1 MKNKKFICGK
11 ILYIISFFI
20 IVFYLYIEL
29 GNIVFNPLIRIFI
42 LIFNC
47 IIMYIAAKLL
57 SNNKLFKFNLI
68 VWFCLYIVF
77 LLSLTLFDTYFNRNG
92 INIFSLDKDMV
103 KEYMNSSFNIIPFKT
118 IKLYFNSYNG
128 GYLSKSLFLYNI
140 IGNLCALMPLSFF
153 LPLLF
158 KKQNN
163 ILIFILTIILI
174 VIGIESMQF
183 LTLSGSC
190 DIDDLILNLSGSL
203 VLYLI
208 LKIKPINK
216 VIRKTFIKK

>member
-1 MKNKKFICGK
+1 MKNKKIICGK

-118 IKLYFNSYNG
+118 IKLYFNGYNG

-216 VIRKTFIKK
+216 VIRKTFIK

>member
-1 MKNKKFICGK
+1 MKNKKIIFGK

-29 GNIVFNPLIRIFI
+29 GNVVFNPLIRIFI

-47 IIMYIAAKLL
+47 IIMHIAAKLL

-118 IKLYFNSYNG
+118 IKLYFNGYNG
-128 GYLSKSLFLYNI
+128 GYLSKSLFLYNM

-163 ILIFILTIILI
+163 IIIFILTIILI

-216 VIRKTFIKK
+216 VIRKTFIK

>member
-68 VWFCLYIVF
+68 VWLCLYIVF

-103 KEYMNSSFNIIPFKT
+103 KEYMNSSFNIIPLKT
-118 IKLYFNSYNG
+118 IKLYFNGYNG

-216 VIRKTFIKK
+216 VIRKTFIK

>member
-1 MKNKKFICGK
+1 MKNKKIIFGK

-20 IVFYLYIEL
+20 ISFYLYIEL
-29 GNIVFNPLIRIFI
+29 GNVVFNPLIRIFI

-47 IIMYIAAKLL
+47 IIMHIAAKLL

-118 IKLYFNSYNG
+118 IKLYFNGYNG
-128 GYLSKSLFLYNI
+128 GYLSKSLFLYNM

-163 ILIFILTIILI
+163 IIIFILTIILI

-216 VIRKTFIKK
+216 VIRKTFIK

>member
-1 MKNKKFICGK
+1 MKNKKVIFGK

-20 IVFYLYIEL
+20 ISFYLYIEL

-42 LIFNC
+42 LLFNC

-92 INIFSLDKDMV
+92 INIFSLDKHMV

-118 IKLYFNSYNG
+118 IKLYFNGYNG
-128 GYLSKSLFLYNI
+128 GYLSKSLFLYNM
-140 IGNLCALMPLSFF
+140 IGNLCALMPFSFF

-216 VIRKTFIKK
+216 VIRKTFIK

>member
-1 MKNKKFICGK
+1 MKNKKIVFGK

-20 IVFYLYIEL
+20 ISFYLYIEL

-42 LIFNC
+42 LLFNC

-118 IKLYFNSYNG
+118 IKLYFNGYNG
-128 GYLSKSLFLYNI
+128 GYLSKSLFLYNM
-140 IGNLCALMPLSFF
+140 IGNLCALMPFSFF

-216 VIRKTFIKK
+216 VIRKTFIK

>member
-1 MKNKKFICGK
+1 MKNKKFMCGK

-118 IKLYFNSYNG
+118 IKLYFNGYNG

-203 VLYLI
+203 LLYLI

-216 VIRKTFIKK
+216 VIRKTFIK

>member
-1 MKNKKFICGK
+1 MKNKKIIFGK

-20 IVFYLYIEL
+20 ISFYLYIEL

-118 IKLYFNSYNG
+118 IKLYFNGYNG
-128 GYLSKSLFLYNI
+128 GYLSKSLFLYNM
-140 IGNLCALMPLSFF
+140 IGNLCALMPFSFF

-216 VIRKTFIKK
+216 VIRKTFIK

>member
-1 MKNKKFICGK
+1 MKNKKVIFGK

-20 IVFYLYIEL
+20 ISFYLYIEL
-29 GNIVFNPLIRIFI
+29 GNVVFNPLIRIFI

-118 IKLYFNSYNG
+118 IKLYFNGYNG
-128 GYLSKSLFLYNI
+128 GYLSKSLFLYNM

-163 ILIFILTIILI
+163 IIIFILTIILI

-203 VLYLI
+203 ILYLI

-216 VIRKTFIKK
+216 VIRKTFIK

>member
-1 MKNKKFICGK
+1 MKNKKIIFGK

-20 IVFYLYIEL
+20 ISFYLYIEL
-29 GNIVFNPLIRIFI
+29 GNVVFNPLIRIFI

-47 IIMYIAAKLL
+47 IIMHIAAKLL

-118 IKLYFNSYNG
+118 IKLYFNGYNG
-128 GYLSKSLFLYNI
+128 GYLSKSLFLYNM

-163 ILIFILTIILI
+163 IIIFILTIILI

-203 VLYLI
+203 ILYLI
-208 LKIKPINK
+208 LKIKLINK
-216 VIRKTFIKK
+216 VIRKTFIK

>member
-1 MKNKKFICGK
+1 MKNKKIIFGK

-47 IIMYIAAKLL
+47 IIMYIAAKFL

-140 IGNLCALMPLSFF
+140 IGNLCALMPFSFF

-163 ILIFILTIILI
+163 IIIFILTIILI

-203 VLYLI
+203 LLYLI

-216 VIRKTFIKK
+216 VIRKTFIK

>member
-1 MKNKKFICGK
+1 MKNKKIIFGK
-11 ILYIISFFI
+11 ILYIISFLI
-20 IVFYLYIEL
+20 IGFYLYIEL

-163 ILIFILTIILI
+163 IIIFILTIILI

-216 VIRKTFIKK
+216 VIRKTFIK

>member
-216 VIRKTFIKK
+216 VIRKTFIK

>member
-20 IVFYLYIEL
+20 IVFYLYIQL

-216 VIRKTFIKK
+216 VIRKTFIK

>member
-1 MKNKKFICGK
+1 MKNKKIIFGK

-20 IVFYLYIEL
+20 ISFYLYIEL
-29 GNIVFNPLIRIFI
+29 DNIVFNPLIRIFI

-47 IIMYIAAKLL
+47 IIMHIAAKLL

-92 INIFSLDKDMV
+92 INIFSLDKSMV
-103 KEYMNSSFNIIPFKT
+103 KEYMSSSFNIIPFKT

-128 GYLSKSLFLYNI
+128 GYLSKSLFMYNI
-140 IGNLCALMPLSFF
+140 IGNLCALMPFSFF

-163 ILIFILTIILI
+163 IIIFILTIILV

-216 VIRKTFIKK
+216 VIRKTFIK

>member
-20 IVFYLYIEL
+20 ILFYLYIEL

-216 VIRKTFIKK
+216 VIRKTFIK

>member
-1 MKNKKFICGK
+1 MKNKKIIFGK

-29 GNIVFNPLIRIFI
+29 GNVVFNPLIRIFI

-47 IIMYIAAKLL
+47 IIMHIAAKLL

-118 IKLYFNSYNG
+118 IKLYFNGYNG
-128 GYLSKSLFLYNI
+128 GYLSKSLFLYNM

-163 ILIFILTIILI
+163 IIIFILTIILI
-174 VIGIESMQF
+174 VIGIESIQF

-203 VLYLI
+203 ILYLI

-216 VIRKTFIKK
+216 VIRKTFIK

>member
-1 MKNKKFICGK
+1 MKNKKIVFGK

-20 IVFYLYIEL
+20 ISFYLYIEL

-103 KEYMNSSFNIIPFKT
+103 KEYMNSSFNIIPIKT
-118 IKLYFNSYNG
+118 IKLYFNGYNG
-128 GYLSKSLFLYNI
+128 GYLSKSLFLYNM
-140 IGNLCALMPLSFF
+140 IGNLCALMPFSFF

-216 VIRKTFIKK
+216 VIRKTFIK

>member
-118 IKLYFNSYNG
+118 IKLYFNGYNG

-140 IGNLCALMPLSFF
+140 IGNLCALMPFSFF

-216 VIRKTFIKK
+216 VIRKTFIK

>member
-20 IVFYLYIEL
+20 IAFYLYIEL

-103 KEYMNSSFNIIPFKT
+103 KEYMKSSFNIIPFKT
-118 IKLYFNSYNG
+118 IKLYFNGYNG

-140 IGNLCALMPLSFF
+140 IGNLCALMPFSFF

-216 VIRKTFIKK
+216 VIRKTFIK

>member
-1 MKNKKFICGK
+1 MKNKKIIFGK
-11 ILYIISFFI
+11 FLYIISFFI
-20 IVFYLYIEL
+20 ISFYLYIEL
-29 GNIVFNPLIRIFI
+29 GNVVFNPLIRIFI

-47 IIMYIAAKLL
+47 IIMHIAAKLL
-57 SNNKLFKFNLI
+57 SNNKLFKFNLT

-118 IKLYFNSYNG
+118 IKLYFNGYNG
-128 GYLSKSLFLYNI
+128 GYLSKSLFLYNM

-163 ILIFILTIILI
+163 IIIFILTIILI

-216 VIRKTFIKK
+216 VIRKTFIK

>member
-1 MKNKKFICGK
+1 MKNKKIIFGK
-11 ILYIISFFI
+11 ILYIISFLI
-20 IVFYLYIEL
+20 IGFYLYIEL

-216 VIRKTFIKK
+216 VIRKTFIK

>member
-20 IVFYLYIEL
+20 ISFYLYIEL

-103 KEYMNSSFNIIPFKT
+103 KEYMNSSFNIIPLKT
-118 IKLYFNSYNG
+118 IKLYFNGYNG

-203 VLYLI
+203 LLYLI

-216 VIRKTFIKK
+216 VIRKTFIK

>member
-92 INIFSLDKDMV
+92 INIFSLDKNMV

-163 ILIFILTIILI
+163 IIIFILTIILI

-216 VIRKTFIKK
+216 VIRKTFIK

>member
-208 LKIKPINK
+208 LKIKTINK
-216 VIRKTFIKK
+216 VIRKTFIK

>member
-1 MKNKKFICGK
+1 MKNKKIIFGK

-20 IVFYLYIEL
+20 ILFYLYIEL

-92 INIFSLDKDMV
+92 INLFSLDKDMV

-118 IKLYFNSYNG
+118 IKLYFNGYNG
-128 GYLSKSLFLYNI
+128 GYLSKSLFLYNM
-140 IGNLCALMPLSFF
+140 IGNLCALMPFSFF

-190 DIDDLILNLSGSL
+190 DIDDLILNLFGAL
-203 VLYLI
+203 VLYLVF
-208 LKIKPINK
+208 KIKIINNF
-216 VIRKTFIKK
+216 IRRVFIK

>member
-1 MKNKKFICGK
+1 MKNKKIVFGK

-20 IVFYLYIEL
+20 ISFYLYIEL

-118 IKLYFNSYNG
+118 IKLYFNGYNG
-128 GYLSKSLFLYNI
+128 GYLSKSLFLYNM
-140 IGNLCALMPLSFF
+140 IGNLCALMPFSFF

-208 LKIKPINK
+208 FKIKPINK
-216 VIRKTFIKK
+216 VIRKTFIK

>member
-103 KEYMNSSFNIIPFKT
+103 KEYMNSSFNIIPLKT

-140 IGNLCALMPLSFF
+140 IGNLCALMPFSFF

-216 VIRKTFIKK
+216 VIRKTFIK

>member
-92 INIFSLDKDMV
+92 INIFSLDKNMV
-103 KEYMNSSFNIIPFKT
+103 KEYMNSSFNIIPLKT

-216 VIRKTFIKK
+216 VIRKTFIK

>member
-103 KEYMNSSFNIIPFKT
+103 KEYMNSSFNIIPLKT
-118 IKLYFNSYNG
+118 IKLYFNGYNG

-203 VLYLI
+203 LLYLI

-216 VIRKTFIKK
+216 VIRKTFIK

>member
-1 MKNKKFICGK
+1 
-11 ILYIISFFI
+11 
-20 IVFYLYIEL
+20 
-29 GNIVFNPLIRIFI
+29 
-42 LIFNC
+42 
-47 IIMYIAAKLL
+47 
-57 SNNKLFKFNLI
+57 
-68 VWFCLYIVF
+68 
-77 LLSLTLFDTYFNRNG
+77 
-92 INIFSLDKDMV
+92 MV
-103 KEYMNSSFNIIPFKT
+103 KEYMNSSFNIIPLKT
-118 IKLYFNSYNG
+118 IKLYFNGYNG

-216 VIRKTFIKK
+216 VIRKTFIK

>member
-20 IVFYLYIEL
+20 ILFYLYIEL

-203 VLYLI
+203 LLYLI

-216 VIRKTFIKK
+216 VIRKTFIK

>member
-118 IKLYFNSYNG
+118 IKLYFNGYNG

-203 VLYLI
+203 LLYLI

-216 VIRKTFIKK
+216 VIRKTFIK

>member
-20 IVFYLYIEL
+20 ILFYLYIEL

-103 KEYMNSSFNIIPFKT
+103 KEYMNSSFNIIPLKT
-118 IKLYFNSYNG
+118 IKLYFNGYNG

-216 VIRKTFIKK
+216 VIRKTFIK

>member
-47 IIMYIAAKLL
+47 IIMYIAAKFL

-103 KEYMNSSFNIIPFKT
+103 KEYMNSSFNIIPLKT
-118 IKLYFNSYNG
+118 IKLYFNGYNG

-216 VIRKTFIKK
+216 VIRKTFIK

>member
-1 MKNKKFICGK
+1 MKNKKIVFGK

-20 IVFYLYIEL
+20 ISFYLYIEL

-118 IKLYFNSYNG
+118 IKLYFNGYNG
-128 GYLSKSLFLYNI
+128 GYLSKSLFLYNM
-140 IGNLCALMPLSFF
+140 IGNLCALMPFSFF

-216 VIRKTFIKK
+216 VIRKTFIK